1 MAEFK
6 PMVRMATSEPSAIL
20 KLKKGG
26 KVAKDGNA
34 EAGYKKMAGGGAME
48 VLATTPAFVGRPAVN
63 APVKAP
69 GKPSMAKRRKAM
81 EAKKMAPKKPAM
93 EAKKPPMPMPEPKG
107 MPMMPPM
114 MPPMKK
120 GGSAKGEM
128 ESKGE
133 QRKEEKMDKAQDKA
147 MVKKAFKQHDA
158 QEHKG
163 GKGTKLA
170 LKQGGQC
177 YANGGEVTH
186 KPLETPGYA
195 VPRTENISVAK
206 FANTMKRTATTNT
219 NKAPT
224 GGISKQNA
232 GGYAMG
238 GSVKTVV
245 MSTDKKRPDNGF
257 ADGGSVLTRKTV
269 KMVTAKKKADNG
281 FAKGGTVGGSD
292 VLHRQTVKMVTSK
305 QHGYTAYAA
314 GGVVDENDGGYKKG
328 GSTKKAYAAGGTVE
342 NPIPMPQG
350 NKPIPAPK
358 RQINF
363 SGVYK
368 KGGEVAKKAMG
379 GRMGQ
384 KPAQTIRTAP
394 VGTSQATR
402 DMFASKGKTPSYAE
416 GGEVTDYES
425 ETLNRMES
433 GKGDA
438 EEFLKGQGALTDY
451 ERKTLEKLMKKA
463 SNSGDKIPKMAMG
476 GMFNQFAAQ
485 AAAKAPVAA
494 PMGGGV
500 IAKAAQQAQSMPK
513 QPPAPPRMQSNFV
526 GKVLDKPA
534 PPEPPKSNFVGKVL
548 GKGMSGLKGAFGRKD
563 GGKVENQPLRK
574 INDEEDA
581 PNIKASKTDVNLQ
594 YPETMNSPQKAPKL
608 K

>member
-63 APVKAP
+63 APVRAP

-93 EAKKPPMPMPEPKG
+93 AAKKPPMPMPEPKG

-163 GKGTKLA
+163 GKGTKLS
-170 LKQGGQC
+170 LKKGGMMGGGQC
-177 YANGGEVTH
+177 YAEGGEVSH
-186 KPLETPGYA
+186 KPLHTPPTA
-195 VPRTENISVAK
+195 QPRTANVSVGRY
-206 FANTMKRTATTNT
+206 ANTLHRTSTTNT

-232 GGYAMG
+232 GGYATGGSVGSVKVVAPPMAKANG

-245 MSTDKKRPDNGF
+245 MSTAKKKPDNGF
-257 ADGGSVLTRKTV
+257 ANGGSVLTGKTV
-269 KMVTAKKKADNG
+269 KMVTTKKKADNG
-281 FAKGGTVGGSD
+281 FAKGGTVENSD

-305 QHGYTAYAA
+305 QRGYTAYAT
-314 GGVVDENDGGYKKG
+314 GGVVDENDGGYKNG

-350 NKPIPAPK
+350 NKPVPAPK
-358 RQINF
+358 RQVNF

-394 VGTSQATR
+394 IGTSQSMR
-402 DMFASKGKTPSYAE
+402 DLFASKGKKPSYAK
-416 GGEVTDYES
+416 GGDV
-425 ETLNRMES
+425 
-433 GKGDA
+433 
-438 EEFLKGQGALTDY
+438 Q
-451 ERKTLEKLMKKA
+451 KKA
-463 SNSGDKIPKMAMG
+463 LGGKMLAGTMGSDTPPPRNKAVPMPLNMSNAPKAIKPSFG
-476 GMFNQFAAQ
+476 QISQPATPKPASTPLKRFAA
-485 AAAKAPVAA
+485 
-494 PMGGGV
+494 
-500 IAKAAQQAQSMPK
+500 I
-513 QPPAPPRMQSNFV
+513 R
-526 GKVLDKPA
+526 GK
-534 PPEPPKSNFVGKVL
+534 
-548 GKGMSGLKGAFGRKD
+548 KD
-563 GGKVENQPLRK
+563 GGKVENQPLVK
-574 INDEEDA
+574 INDKENA
-581 PNIKASKTDVNLQ
+581 PAVKASKADVNLK
-594 YPETMNSPQKAPKL
+594 YPETMNSPQKTPKL
-608 K
+608 KC

>member
-6 PMVRMATSEPSAIL
+6 PMAKMASSEPSAIL

-63 APVKAP
+63 APVRAP

-163 GKGTKLA
+163 GKGTKLS
-170 LKQGGQC
+170 LKKGGMMGGGQC

-238 GSVKTVV
+238 GSVKTSVV
-245 MSTDKKRPDNGF
+245 STTKKKPDNGF
-257 ADGGSVLTRKTV
+257 ANGGSVLTGKTV
-269 KMVTAKKKADNG
+269 KMVTTKKKADNG
-281 FAKGGTVGGSD
+281 FAKGGTVENSD

-305 QHGYTAYAA
+305 QHGYTAYAT

-350 NKPIPAPK
+350 NKPVPAPK
-358 RQINF
+358 RQVNF

-368 KGGEVAKKAMG
+368 KGGEVAKKATG

-394 VGTSQATR
+394 IGGSQATR
-402 DMFASKGKTPSYAE
+402 DLFASKGKTPSYAK
-416 GGEVTDYES
+416 GGEV
-425 ETLNRMES
+425 
-433 GKGDA
+433 
-438 EEFLKGQGALTDY
+438 
-451 ERKTLEKLMKKA
+451 
-463 SNSGDKIPKMAMG
+463 PKMGFG
-476 GMFNQFAAQ
+476 GFLSSSIKPAVMAASK
-485 AAAKAPVAA
+485 AAASKP
-494 PMGGGV
+494 
-500 IAKAAQQAQSMPK
+500 
-513 QPPAPPRMQSNFV
+513 PPAPSGGGML
-526 GKVLDKPA
+526 GKMATQAASKPKLAMPA
-534 PPEPPKSNFVGKVL
+534 PRSGGFL
-548 GKGMSGLKGAFGRKD
+548 GKMGLFGRKD
-563 GGKVENQPLRK
+563 GGKVENQPLVK
-574 INDEEDA
+574 INDEENA
-581 PNIKASKTDVNLQ
+581 PEVKASKTDVNLK
-594 YPETMNSPQKAPKL
+594 YPETMNSPQKAPKF